1 MHQTDGVEMSPI
13 KAQVG
18 YKIIYRW
25 FFEESVSVQAGRKAK
40 FCQRI
45 YFEKKKLKEALEPK
59 QSGHSFF
66 FVINM

>member
-1 MHQTDGVEMSPI
+1 M
-13 KAQVG
+13 
-18 YKIIYRW
+18 
-25 FFEESVSVQAGRKAK
+25 QAGRKAK

-66 FVINM
+66 FVINMLWMCRLVCM